1 MRLFTATMLITAA
14 AACDKINLA
23 CTEVGCNGSL
33 ELSFVRESWEEG
45 SYVITADMGDGY
57 VQTCTLDLSMTAELS
72 CDYFDVVYDGA
83 TLTVPMA
90 TPMNDGLTD
99 VTVTLTFAD
108 EVLVDEVIAP
118 EWGEPYY
125 PNGEECDAG
134 YGCLSAEW
142 VFTL

>member
-1 MRLFTATMLITAA
+1 MRLFTATMLITAT
-14 AACDKINLA
+14 AACDKITEI

-33 ELSFVRESWEEG
+33 EVSFVREAWEDG
-45 SYVITADMGDGY
+45 TYVVTADLGDGN
-57 VQTCTLDLSMTAELS
+57 VQTCSLDLSLTAELS
-72 CDYFDVVYDGA
+72 CDFFDVTYDGT
-83 TLTVPMA
+83 TLMVPFA

-99 VTVTLTFAD
+99 VTITLTLAD